1 MATDVQALNA
11 VRAALAR
18 QLARCAQV
26 LDGTDDGAATLALRD
41 LLLDFQFESRAL
53 ITAAEARL
61 GAFSGDDDP
70 RAIAANAEALIER
83 VEELQDAWETRVDL
97 LLEAGFDG
105 GGLPEFLDAA
115 LADRH
120 RLALLDQLFTGLPGD
135 MDQTAVLLEY
145 AKRYL
150 LSLLD
155 GSGRHGRA

>member
-26 LDGTDDGAATLALRD
+26 LDGTDDDAATLTLRD

-105 GGLPEFLDAA
+105 DLPEFLNAA
-115 LADRH
+115 RADHH
-120 RLALLDQLFTGLPGD
+120 RLALLDQFFSGLPGD

>member
-1 MATDVQALNA
+1 MATDMPALNA

-18 QLARCAQV
+18 QLARCAEV
-26 LDGTDDGAATLALRD
+26 LNGTDDDATTLALRD
-41 LLLDFQFESRAL
+41 LLIDFQFESRAL

-70 RAIAANAEALIER
+70 RAVAANAEALIER

-97 LLEAGFDG
+97 LLGAGFDDSR
-105 GGLPEFLDAA
+105 LAEFLDAT
-115 LADRH
+115 LADRD
-120 RLALLDQLFTGLPGD
+120 RLAALDELFAGLPGD
-135 MDQTAVLLEY
+135 MDQTAVLLDY

-155 GSGRHGRA
+155 GARG